1 MHKVKKKTGKI
12 VKAWQLGQD
21 SDMEQKLIADE
32 KIKRLENGTYSLMSL
47 EAVFGGRGGEEAQ
60 IGDWFR
66 VEEKSGEFYPYP
78 ISNEYFSKNYRKIDD
93 DFEAVPKILAA
104 YFADDQI
111 SEEVQWLLDSGK
123 LRLTNDSEKF
133 FVAEIWGTALSA
145 TRDSAIIF
153 YSVTRT
159 DGEISEIDFNLIAR
173 DAFDRDY
180 IVLE

>member
-1 MHKVKKKTGKI
+1 MHKVRKKSGRRF
-12 VKAWQLGQD
+12 KAWQLGKN
-21 SDMEQKLIADE
+21 SDMEKRLIADE
-32 KIKRLENGTYSLMSL
+32 KITHEAGIYRLMSL
-47 EAVFGGRGGEEAQ
+47 EAVLGERGGEEAQ

-66 VEEKSGEFYPYP
+66 VEEKAGEFYPYP
-78 ISNEYFSKNYRKIDD
+78 ISNEYFCKNYRKIDD
-93 DFEAVPKILAA
+93 EFEAVPKILVA

-145 TRDSAIIF
+145 AKDGAIIF

-159 DGEISEIDFNLIAR
+159 DGEISRIDFNLVAR
-173 DAFDRDY
+173 EALERDY
-180 IVLE
+180 ILLE